1 MEKNKRDFDFLND
14 RRKRVDYQL
23 EWRSPQTRVVCP
35 QWPRTV
41 HTAGWPGKTEETGS
55 KNHEQRKVSL

>member
-1 MEKNKRDFDFLND
+1 MKWKKTNVISISIKPIFGILFLND
-14 RRKRVDYQL
+14 RRKRVEYQL

-41 HTAGWPGKTEETGS
+41 HTAG
-55 KNHEQRKVSL
+55 